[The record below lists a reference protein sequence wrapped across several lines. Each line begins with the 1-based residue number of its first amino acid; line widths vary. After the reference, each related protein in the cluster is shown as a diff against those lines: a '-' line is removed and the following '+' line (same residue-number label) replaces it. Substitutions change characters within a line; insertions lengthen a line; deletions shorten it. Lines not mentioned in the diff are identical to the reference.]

1 MTERDGKMKREE
13 VMEEE
18 IKAKE
23 NKHAV
28 ENVNKRK
35 AQKEIERKR
44 LGGKRYKS
52 KRKEINKS
60 HEARNK
66 TEAKNKEIKGR
77 NEKM

>member
-1 MTERDGKMKREE
+1 MTERDGKIKREE

-44 LGGKRYKS
+44 LGGKRYK
-52 KRKEINKS
+52 KQKKGNKQVP
-60 HEARNK
+60 RGTK
-66 TEAKNKEIKGR
+66 
-77 NEKM
+77 